1 VNKVLAI
8 FAMAVVAVL
17 LGLSQPLSAGQ
28 DGPGQSA
35 KTGPPPHQT
44 VSPLIPFGQDG
55 PGQ

>member
-1 VNKVLAI
+1 MNKVLAI